1 MTRAGGGWRYLGGA
15 PKIFRHPKGGHRKFV
30 YFKTNGRVGA
40 PKKLNRLRGGL
51 LKFQASIFNIF
62 IPPLPY
68 QMNFPLQ
75 LLAICEFIR
84 PVVTTFW
91 DIENVQTTDTVKFL
105 FSKMDFGVAQF

>member
-1 MTRAGGGWRYLGGA
+1 
-15 PKIFRHPKGGHRKFV
+15 
-30 YFKTNGRVGA
+30 
-40 PKKLNRLRGGL
+40 
-51 LKFQASIFNIF
+51 
-62 IPPLPY
+62 
-68 QMNFPLQ
+68 MNFPLQ